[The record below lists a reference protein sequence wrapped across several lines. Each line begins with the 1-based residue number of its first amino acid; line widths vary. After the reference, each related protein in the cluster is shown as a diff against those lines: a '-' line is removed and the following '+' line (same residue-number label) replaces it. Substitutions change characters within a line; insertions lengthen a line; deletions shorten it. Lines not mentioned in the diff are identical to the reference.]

1 MIGKLLLI
9 AAMGLA
15 ATGVAATRYSPELL
29 GQFNNWQIKHRK
41 VYDSVAD
48 FEHAMENFKASAA
61 RVALKN
67 KASNGAN
74 WAGLTKFSDL
84 SPAEFKKIYLRATHN
99 KETAKRMRAI
109 ITDVLPVTT
118 VAAPASFDWRSHS
131 PSVVSAVK
139 DQGQCGSCWA
149 FSTTESVESMCA
161 LAGNDLVELSPEQI
175 VDCDTTDAGC
185 NGGDTPSAFEYV
197 TDAGGL
203 DTESSYPYTA
213 GDGNSGNCQFS
224 KTNVAATINGFT
236 WVIPECSGSCDSQS
250 MSQVQSK
257 LATVGP
263 FAICVYAEPWQD
275 YVGGVFNDA
284 SCTHAYSDLDHC
296 VQLVGY
302 TDSYWIVRNSWAAD
316 WGENGYIYV
325 STKVAKGN
333 LCGIMDEVNFAN
345 AGNSTRTL

>member
-9 AAMGLA
+9 AAVGLA
-15 ATGVAATRYSPELL
+15 TGIAATRYSPELL
-29 GQFNNWQIKHRK
+29 GQFNAWQMKYRK

-48 FEHAMENFKASAA
+48 FEHAMDNFKASLA
-61 RVALKN
+61 RVAQKN
-67 KASNGAN
+67 KESDGNN

-99 KETAKRMRAI
+99 KETARRTREVI
-109 ITDVLPVTT
+109 TEVLPPTDVV
-118 VAAPASFDWRSHS
+118 APASFDWRSHS
-131 PSVVSAVK
+131 PSVVTAVK

-149 FSTTESVESMCA
+149 FATTESVESMWA
-161 LAGNDLVELSPEQI
+161 LAGNNLVVLSPEQI
-175 VDCDTTDAGC
+175 VDCDTVDAGC
-185 NGGDTPSAFEYV
+185 NGGDTPSAFKYV

-203 DTESSYPYTA
+203 DTESSYPYIA
-213 GDGNSGNCQFS
+213 GNGNSGNCNFN
-224 KTNVAATINGFT
+224 KKNIGAEIHGFT
-236 WVIPECSGSCDSQS
+236 WVIPECTGSCDSQN
-250 MSQVQSK
+250 MGQVQSK

-275 YVGGVFNDA
+275 YSSGVFNDA
-284 SCTHAYSDLDHC
+284 TCVHDYSDLDHC

-302 TDSYWIVRNSWAAD
+302 TSSYWIVRNSWAAD

-345 AGNSTRTL
+345 AKNGTMF

>member
-1 MIGKLLLI
+1 MIGKIALLAVL
-9 AAMGLA
+9 GLA
-15 ATGVAATRYSPELL
+15 AVSVSATRYSPELL
-29 GQFNNWQIKHRK
+29 SQFNGWQLKHKK
-41 VYDSVAD
+41 VYGSVEE
-48 FEHAMENFKASAA
+48 FEHAMDNFKASVA
-61 RVALKN
+61 RVAQKN
-67 KASNGAN
+67 AASEGAN

-99 KETAKRMRAI
+99 ADTARKMREVI
-109 ITDVLPVTT
+109 RDVLPITN
-118 VAAPASFDWRSHS
+118 VAAPTSVDWRTHT

-149 FSTTESVESMCA
+149 FATTESIESMWA

-175 VDCDTTDAGC
+175 VDCDTVDAGC
-185 NGGDTPSAFEYV
+185 NGGDTPSAFAYV
-197 TDAGGL
+197 TEAGGL
-203 DTESSYPYTA
+203 DTEASYPYTA
-213 GDGNSGNCQFS
+213 GSGDSGSCQFES
-224 KTNVAATINGFT
+224 SNVGATIDQFT
-236 WVIPECSGSCDSQS
+236 WVIPECTGSCDSQS

-275 YVGGVFNDA
+275 YAGGVFNDA
-284 SCTHAYSDLDHC
+284 TCTHAYSDLDHC

-302 TDSYWIVRNSWAAD
+302 TPNYWLVRNSWAAD
-316 WGENGYIYV
+316 WGEAGYIYV

-345 AGNSTRTL
+345 VTMKSW